1 MKRIIF
7 IVSLISIVSCS
18 GSSENRSN
26 SNNIETESPIQNL
39 NVQTSTFSEIDSSGV
54 LMFPLKMGETKRED
68 GGSSYKDIPSYYFWN
83 IMFFNSK
90 SNNYYLLTK
99 DKILIESF
107 NEEYYDD
114 TKTVSTYK
122 TNYIFYTAKSLD
134 YNKDKLLND
143 KDPSYL
149 FVSDKEGMNFKQ
161 LSPDNY
167 HLSNW
172 KYIKST
178 NKVIFTASK
187 DSDKNSLFDDKDEVV
202 AFEVNVDLNES
213 AKEIF
218 NNETK
223 SELKKLYDRD
233 WKKVKK

>member
-1 MKRIIF
+1 MKKSIF
-7 IVSLISIVSCS
+7 ILSAISIISCS
-18 GSSENRSN
+18 GNPESESN
-26 SNNIETESPIQNL
+26 SSNIETESSIENL
-39 NVQTSTFSEIDSSGV
+39 NVQTSNFSEIDSSGV
-54 LMFPLKMGETKRED
+54 LMFPLRMGETKREYE
-68 GGSSYKDIPSYYFWN
+68 SSYKDIPAYNYWN
-83 IMFFNSK
+83 IMFYNSNT
-90 SNNYYLLTK
+90 NNYYLLTK

-107 NEEYYDD
+107 NEDYYDGVEM
-114 TKTVSTYK
+114 VSTHK
-122 TNYIFYTAKSLD
+122 TNYIFYTARSLD
-134 YNKDKLLND
+134 YNKDKLLNHQ
-143 KDPSYL
+143 DPLYL
-149 FVSDKEGMNFKQ
+149 YVSDKEGKNFRQ
-161 LSPDNY
+161 LSSNNY
-167 HLSNW
+167 NLENW

-187 DSDKNSLFDDKDEVV
+187 DSNKNSLFDDKDEVV